1 MLAFWN
7 CSNKSAGAWMW
18 LNYMLLSW
26 MGFFHSL
33 SHGKNLG
40 PVVRTVDNAVI
51 HRINLYPVDKAVD
64 FPNTYPPNSDISGEW
79 RYPTF
84 EQPEPWFL
92 IECQTWHLLP
102 PNIWSLTAVKANWHA
117 NGKLY
122 VCFWSARCAHLSFLS
137 TFSHISRLETA
148 HLPPE
153 IILNV

>member
-1 MLAFWN
+1 MAFV
-7 CSNKSAGAWMW
+7 
-18 LNYMLLSW
+18 
-26 MGFFHSL
+26 HSL

-40 PVVRTVDNAVI
+40 PVVRKVDNAI
-51 HRINLYPVDKAVD
+51 HRINLYLVDNAID
-64 FPNTYPPNSDISGEW
+64 FPNSYQPDSDVSGEQ

-122 VCFWSARCAHLSFLS
+122 VCFLSARCAHISFLS
-137 TFSHISRLETA
+137 FFSHISRLEAA